1 MSVVL
6 DRPSNGSASGA
17 YAQVSSTLTPSR
29 GVPAIT
35 PGADPR
41 QLELLE
47 RAVTVALS
55 PLNYSGV
62 NAWGEA
68 LTAALCPLAG
78 SVAGAVLVGDS
89 TGWRAVTTPPAGM
102 PLSIAL
108 HEEATERLHP
118 SGTTDLV
125 FWAKDDLANGLEDQP
140 ISAACGTI
148 GVRVKTTDG
157 TVAAACVHRDRA
169 LGPLPYHV
177 IAALRAIAP
186 ALRAGVAAWSNAQA
200 LRANI
205 ARMLDALTEPALMF
219 DASGTLMHANPS
231 VADLTTGVNAARL
244 RSEAQRIA
252 WSLGASVRRRGQ
264 TTSRAEA
271 ETQAVRRVQVGA
283 TVYSLRGSLVG
294 EQLLGAEPAVLV
306 TMVAS
311 APEPLTDETLA
322 ADYDLTPREIQ
333 VARLIAEGLS
343 NTEIAERIGVKF
355 FTARNHV
362 ERTLSKLGVP
372 SRHRVGPLLRNE
384 ASESERASAA

>member
-6 DRPSNGSASGA
+6 DRPSIGSASGA
-17 YAQVSSTLTPSR
+17 VAQVSSIPTPSR
-29 GVPAIT
+29 GTPAVS

-47 RAVTVALS
+47 RAVSVALS

-62 NAWGEA
+62 SAWGEA

-78 SVAGAVLVGDS
+78 AVAGAVLVGDS
-89 TGWRAVTTPPAGM
+89 TGWRAVTNPPAEM
-102 PLSIAL
+102 PGAIAL

-125 FWAKDDLANGLEDQP
+125 FWAKDDLANCHELQP
-140 ISAACGTI
+140 ISAAAGTV
-148 GVRVKTTDG
+148 GVRVKTSDG

-169 LGPLPYHV
+169 LGPLPHHV

-186 ALRAGVAAWSNAQA
+186 AFRAGVTAWANAQA
-200 LRANI
+200 LRSNI
-205 ARMLDALTEPALMF
+205 ARMLDVLTEPALMF

-231 VADLTTGVNAARL
+231 VPDLTTGHTAARL

-264 TTSRAEA
+264 TTPRV
-271 ETQAVRRVQVGA
+271 ETEPQAVRRVQIGG

-306 TMVAS
+306 TMVVS

-343 NTEIAERIGVKF
+343 NTEIAERLGVKF

-384 ASESERASAA
+384 VSESERASAA

>member
-1 MSVVL
+1 
-6 DRPSNGSASGA
+6 
-17 YAQVSSTLTPSR
+17 
-29 GVPAIT
+29 
-35 PGADPR
+35 
-41 QLELLE
+41 LELLE
-47 RAVTVALS
+47 RAVSVALS

-78 SVAGAVLVGDS
+78 STAGAVLVGDS
-89 TGWRAVTTPPAGM
+89 SGWRAVTHPPSGTP
-102 PLSIAL
+102 LDVAL
-108 HEEATERLHP
+108 HEEATERFLA

-125 FWAKDDLANGLEDQP
+125 FWAKDDLANCHEHQP
-140 ISAACGTI
+140 ISAACGTV
-148 GVRVKTTDG
+148 GVRVKTSDG

-186 ALRAGVAAWSNAQA
+186 AFRAGVAAWANAQA
-200 LRANI
+200 LRTNI
-205 ARMLDALTEPALMF
+205 ARMLDALSEPALMF
-219 DASGTLMHANPS
+219 DAAGTLMHANPS
-231 VADLTTGVNAARL
+231 VPDLTSGANAARL
-244 RSEAQRIA
+244 RNEAQRIA

-264 TTSRAEA
+264 ATSRTEGEA
-271 ETQAVRRVQVGA
+271 QAVRRVQIGG

-311 APEPLTDETLA
+311 APAPLTDDTLA
-322 ADYDLTPREIQ
+322 SDYDLTPREIQ

-343 NTEIAERIGVKF
+343 NTEIAERLGVKF

-384 ASESERASAA
+384 ASDSERASAA